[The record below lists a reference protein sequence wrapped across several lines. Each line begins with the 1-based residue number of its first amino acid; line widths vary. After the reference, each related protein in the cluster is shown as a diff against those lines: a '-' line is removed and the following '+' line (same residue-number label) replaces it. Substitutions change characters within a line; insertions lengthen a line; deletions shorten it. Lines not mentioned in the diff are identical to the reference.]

1 MAEGKIAFRFTVRR
15 AIDLESSNFFNR
27 VLELKTETAQSKLV
41 MWCIIIGAT
50 FWYLNNN
57 SLTYSKQVASLVESY
72 DEDENGTIDAVE
84 SSRLKPALARLGLA
98 AACVLAY
105 FLGTPRTWLDLRN
118 PLSIL
123 LLLFLGLNAASFFW
137 SVNPSLTFRKFAVL
151 FLVSVSAIGLCRR
164 LTIRDLAIVLCF
176 ICATYILF
184 GLLVEFALGTFR
196 PWNKYY
202 RFSGTGH
209 PNQNSVIGA
218 LLCISSMLLTPSGKK
233 YTRLT
238 IVMFL
243 LGLLCVSL
251 TKSRTSLGALVFAFA
266 IAIPIR
272 SIFERH
278 LNLLFGGLA
287 VLFAG
292 GFAVSAFGSRGW
304 SQLANVAA
312 MGRLKDIQD
321 MTGRLPLWEELISSI
336 SKRPLTGHGYMAYW
350 DSKQITMLSEKFSW
364 EIPHGHNAYLD
375 VMLDT
380 GIIGVT
386 LYIMIFLT
394 GLYLALRE
402 FAKTRKNEYWFVVVL
417 ILFAFV
423 HSFAESAF
431 KETRL
436 IGFAMTTVLWQLS
449 QTVNFGFLR
458 AQHYASGGLRQ
469 SKLLN

>member
-1 MAEGKIAFRFTVRR
+1 M
-15 AIDLESSNFFNR
+15 DSSNFFNR
-27 VLELKTETAQSKLV
+27 VLELETKTAPAKLI
-41 MWCIIIGAT
+41 MWSIIVGST

-57 SLTYSKQVASLVESY
+57 SLTFSKRIADLVESY

-84 SSRLKPALARLGLA
+84 SNRLKPALARLGFA

-105 FLGTPRTWLDLRN
+105 LFGSPRTWLDIRN

-123 LLLFLGLNAASFFW
+123 LLLFLCFSGASFLW
-137 SVNPSLTFRKFAVL
+137 SVNPGLTFRKYAVL

-164 LTIRDLAIVLCF
+164 LSIRDLALVLCF
-176 ICATYILF
+176 ICAAYIIF
-184 GLLVEFALGTFR
+184 GFFVELAMGTFR
-196 PWNKYY
+196 PWYKYY
-202 RFSGTGH
+202 RFCGTGH

-243 LGLLCVSL
+243 VGILCVAL

-272 SIFERH
+272 SIYERH
-278 LNLLFGGLA
+278 LNLLFGGLMT
-287 VLFAG
+287 LFVG
-292 GFAVSAFGSRGW
+292 GFAVSAFGGRGW
-304 SQLANVAA
+304 SQLANIAA

-336 SKRPLTGHGYMAYW
+336 SKHPLTGHGYMAYW
-350 DSKQITMLSEKFSW
+350 DSKQITLLSEKFSW

-386 LYIMIFLT
+386 LYIIIFLT
-394 GLYLALRE
+394 ALYMALRE
-402 FAKTRKNEYWFVVVL
+402 YAKTRKSEYWFVVVL
-417 ILFAFV
+417 VLFAMV

-458 AQHYASGGLRQ
+458 TPTYPAARIQQ